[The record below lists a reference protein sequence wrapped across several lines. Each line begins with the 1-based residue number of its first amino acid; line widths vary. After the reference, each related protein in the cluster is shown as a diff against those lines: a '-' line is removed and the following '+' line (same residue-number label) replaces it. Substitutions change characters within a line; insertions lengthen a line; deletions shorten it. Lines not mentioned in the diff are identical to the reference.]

1 MVRLRR
7 LPRGLLVPA
16 LLVVLVATLATLQYR
31 WLGQVSE
38 AEREQ
43 LRRSLD
49 GRAREFVDDFD
60 GEITRAYLALHLS
73 DTEMAAN
80 DWERFARAVD
90 QWRDAARF
98 PAMVREIVLAR
109 AAGEAWTLRRYD
121 PRARSFGPATAD
133 WPSRL
138 EPLRRYLAGD
148 AWAGTAE
155 RERQPG
161 EFRVTIG
168 PVAPALPALL
178 VPVGATL
185 PPLPRGSSPRQAASD
200 AGDRGARQAFEARF
214 WLRSPAAFVVADL
227 DEDVLR
233 QSVLPTLVERH
244 LPQGP
249 DSYRVAVLSA
259 SGQPLLAR
267 GLAPGASLDPAR
279 ADSVTSFFNLRLD
292 VLRTAEP
299 GRGNV
304 TFRARAAGTEGA
316 PEGGAAAGSPRVA
329 IVVERRDDVGPVAH
343 ATSVARGFPSWR
355 LVLQHPAGSLDA
367 AVTRARR
374 RNLWLGGGI
383 LAVLLAGVA
392 LVVRNGRRASQLA
405 ERQMEFVT
413 TVSHELRTPLAVI
426 RSAAQNLSAGV
437 VSEPAQARRYGELI
451 EDEGR
456 RLTEMVEQIL
466 EYSRV
471 HGDRP
476 MRDPR
481 PLDVASLL
489 ADLRASCEPLCAQA
503 GISLE
508 VEPPPEG
515 TPPIL
520 GDESAVRRA
529 LHNLVANAVKHAAEG
544 KWIGVSTAVPTAAH
558 GTARVAITVHDRG
571 AGIAP
576 ADLPHL
582 FEPFYRGRQAIERQV
597 HGNGLGLSLVKR
609 VAEAHGGSIA
619 VSSAAGKGS
628 TFTLTLP
635 AAPAPGGLRAE
646 ARP

>member
-1 MVRLRR
+1 MARLRR
-7 LPRGLLVPA
+7 LPLGLLVPA
-16 LLVVLVATLATLQYR
+16 LLVVLVAALATLQYR

-60 GEITRAYLALHLS
+60 GEISRAYVALHLS
-73 DTEMAAN
+73 GAEMAAG
-80 DWERFARAVD
+80 DWERFAVAVER
-90 QWRDAARF
+90 WRNAARF
-98 PAMVREIVLAR
+98 PAMVREILLAQVR
-109 AAGEAWTLRRYD
+109 DGEWTLRRYD
-121 PRARSFGPATAD
+121 STTRAFGPASAA
-133 WPSRL
+133 WPARL
-138 EPLRRYLAGD
+138 EKLRAHL
-148 AWAGTAE
+148 TEEKVSTVE
-155 RERQPG
+155 RVGQFQRLSI
-161 EFRVTIG
+161 TMT
-168 PVAPALPALL
+168 PVAPAVPALL
-178 VPVGATL
+178 VPVGAAM
-185 PPLPRGSSPRQAASD
+185 PPLPSQAPRERTAA
-200 AGDRGARQAFEARF
+200 APGDGAPRGAVAARF
-214 WLRSPAAFVVADL
+214 WLQWPGAFVVADL

-233 QSVLPTLVERH
+233 KNVLPALVERH

-249 DSYRVAVLSA
+249 DSYRVAVLSP
-259 SGQPLLAR
+259 SGRPLLAR

-279 ADSVTSFFNLRLD
+279 ADSVTSFFGLRLD
-292 VLRTAEP
+292 VLGTAAP
-299 GRGNV
+299 GPANL
-304 TFRARAAGTEGA
+304 TFRTKVADPQRTPDGA
-316 PEGGAAAGSPRVA
+316 SAEGSPRMA
-329 IVVERRDDVGPVAH
+329 IVVERRDDGGPLAH
-343 ATSVARGFPSWR
+343 AAGVARGFPSWR

-374 RNLWLGGGI
+374 RNLWLGSGI

-392 LVVRNGRRASQLA
+392 LVVRNSRRASQLA

-437 VSEPAQARRYGELI
+437 VSEPAQARRFGELI

-520 GDESAVRRA
+520 GDEAAVRRA
-529 LHNLVANAVKHAAEG
+529 LHNLVGNAVKHAAEG
-544 KWIGVSTAVPTAAH
+544 RWIGVSTAVRTAAH
-558 GTARVAITVHDRG
+558 GAGRVAITVRDRG
-571 AGIAP
+571 PGVAP

-635 AAPAPGGLRAE
+635 AAPAPAAPSTE